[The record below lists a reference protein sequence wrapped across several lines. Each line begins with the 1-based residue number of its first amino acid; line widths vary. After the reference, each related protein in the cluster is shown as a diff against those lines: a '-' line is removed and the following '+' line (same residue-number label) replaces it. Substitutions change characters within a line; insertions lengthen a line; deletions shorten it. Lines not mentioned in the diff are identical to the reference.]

1 MPDVVRLNPPE
12 WGWYIVFYFFLGGIA
27 SGAYFSGALLELFGE
42 RADRTAMRLAH
53 WIAFPLLALCGIL
66 LIVDLGHPERFF
78 HMLVQSEN
86 MPLPAFKWWSPM
98 SIGSWALLVFSGLAF
113 VSFVDAIVEAR
124 TGRAIVHTGLL
135 GRLWALAG
143 SAVGFFFAA
152 YTGVLLA
159 TTNGNVWADSPW
171 IAALFLASA
180 TSTGL
185 AALLLFLVLGRR
197 YPLGTRH
204 KLEEAD
210 RYAMILELL
219 LIAAFVVSL
228 GALAAPY
235 VLSGAGAI
243 WLWGGVVLVG
253 LVVPL
258 VLHLRPGM
266 LGSSSSIF
274 ATLLTLVGG
283 LILRYVVVMVPQG
296 LFH

>member
-1 MPDVVRLNPPE
+1 MPDVVRLNSPE
-12 WGWYIVFYFFLGGIA
+12 WAWFIVLYFFLGGIA
-27 SGAYFSGALLELFGE
+27 AGAYFSGALLELFGE
-42 RADRTAMRLAH
+42 PADRAAIRIAH
-53 WIAFPLLALCGIL
+53 WIAFPLLAISGIL

-86 MPLPAFKWWSPM
+86 LPALTFKWWSPM
-98 SIGSWALLVFSGLAF
+98 SIGSWALLLFSGLAF

-124 TGRAIVHTGLL
+124 RGQPIVHRGLF
-135 GRLWALAG
+135 GRIWAMAG

-159 TTNGNVWADSPW
+159 TGNGTVWADSPW
-171 IAALFLASA
+171 VAALFLASA
-180 TSTGL
+180 TSTGI
-185 AALLLFLVLGRR
+185 AAMLLFLVLGRR

-210 RYAMILELL
+210 RYAMVLELI
-219 LIAAFVVSL
+219 LIAVFVVSL

-243 WLWGGVVLVG
+243 WLWLGVVIVG
-253 LVVPL
+253 LLVPL
-258 VLHLRPGM
+258 VLHLRPSI
-266 LGSSSSIF
+266 LGSSTSIL
-274 ATLLTLVGG
+274 ATILTLVGG